1 MDSWF
6 WKEKRKKLHIVKDIV
21 KHHFI
26 HLSCHPSIHPSS
38 HPFVLS
44 WSIYSDGAEKEW
56 NTDATRRRKQQ
67 EEMAH
72 MPKPCNDGTDGWNNV
87 SHPFGHPSILSWFV
101 YSDGV
106 EKEWNTNMAWRRI
119 IYISVVNFYFYFYFL
134 FWGFWT

>member
-72 MPKPCNDGTDGWNNV
+72 MPKPCIDGKMDEMMLHFRLV
-87 SHPFGHPSILSWFV
+87 IHPSCRGLFTPT
-101 YSDGV
+101 G
-106 EKEWNTNMAWRRI
+106 WRKSGI
-119 IYISVVNFYFYFYFL
+119 HIYIVNWKLIIFL
-134 FWGFWT
+134 ADVIKLEIK